1 MHFFEILLFLGFV
14 LVFAKARELTGDE
27 AFSDEE
33 PGMAVEGEAV
43 LEDMNEE
50 EDSKEYE
57 FLKQD
62 DEDIKPEES
71 DSKRQSRS
79 PRPSSV
85 TVPILIPPYANGV
98 TFRLCYCFRRRC
110 YGN

>member
-1 MHFFEILLFLGFV
+1 M
-14 LVFAKARELTGDE
+14 VFAKAREITVDE

-33 PGMAVEGEAV
+33 PGMAAEGEAV
-43 LEDMNEE
+43 LEDMNAEE

-62 DEDIKPEES
+62 DEDVKPEES

-79 PRPSSV
+79 PRV
-85 TVPILIPPYANGV
+85 TVPILIPPYVNGV